1 MFYYIIEKQG
11 GREMEKEKLAFLQ
24 EKAKKLR
31 YDVIEMIGRFGVGHI
46 GGCMSVMDALTAIYY
61 DKGNMDAKD
70 PKKQDRDRV
79 VMSKGHAGPAMYA
92 VLRDKG
98 YFPEDW
104 IGTLNKNGTNL
115 PSHCDMN
122 KTPGIDMTAGSL
134 GQGISC
140 AVGMAIAAKMDNN
153 PATIYCFIGDGE
165 SDEGQVWEA
174 SMYAGSHKLDNF
186 ILFLDYNKMQ
196 LDGPVSVINEL
207 APVADKWAAFNF
219 YVQVVN
225 GHDIE
230 AICKAIDNAKAT
242 KGKPS
247 MIVLDTIKGYGA
259 SFTEGVANCHS
270 MAITEEMWTK
280 ETGRNA

>member
-1 MFYYIIEKQG
+1 
-11 GREMEKEKLAFLQ
+11 MEKEKLAYL
-24 EKAKKLR
+24 EAKARKLR
-31 YDVIEMIGRFGVGHI
+31 DDCIEMIGHFGVGHI
-46 GGCMSVMDALTAIYY
+46 GGCMSVMDALTVIYY
-61 DKGNMDAKD
+61 DKGHMD
-70 PKKQDRDRV
+70 PKNPKMVDRDRV
-79 VMSKGHAGPAMYA
+79 IMSKGHAGPAMYS
-92 VLRDKG
+92 VLRDLG

-104 IGTLNKNGTNL
+104 IDTLNKNGTNL

-140 AVGMAIAAKMDNN
+140 AVGMAIAAKMDKN

-174 SMYAGSHKLDNF
+174 SMYAGSHGLDNF

-196 LDGPVSVINEL
+196 LDGPVSIINEL
-207 APVADKWAAFNF
+207 APVDAKWEAFNF
-219 YVQVVN
+219 FVQKVN

-230 AICKAIDNAKAT
+230 AIANAIDKAKAQ

-247 MIVLDTIKGYGA
+247 MIILDTIKGYGA

-270 MAITEEMWTK
+270 MSITEEMWRK